1 VYSFM
6 RSAPTGTACG
16 GFFIWYGETMKT
28 RFPLLHWRQQVALDV
43 GTSTIRA
50 ASGLRPLIEQHS
62 RLGSRSGMRGGV
74 VIDPAT
80 VAEILR
86 PILDSTRLFGIV
98 KPCVLAC
105 APSDATQ
112 EERQR
117 LHDAVMQAGASSVM
131 IIPEPLAAAVGAGI
145 DVSSPYAQMVVDIGE
160 GVTECALIRMSRIQT
175 TAAVRVGCG
184 QMRAGLQP
192 ALTQQSG
199 NLHDRHGEVS
209 GHSLPMAIHPALETI
224 TELIDDFL
232 QNLSPETG
240 CEVIENG
247 ILLTG
252 GGALI
257 PGLSR
262 YLEHHSGISV
272 ITAPQP
278 RYNVVEGAR
287 AILPVV
293 VMLNLLT

>member
-1 VYSFM
+1 M
-6 RSAPTGTACG
+6 RIVLLCAFSPHRHSQW
-16 GFFIWYGETMKT
+16 GFFIGLGETMKT
-28 RFPLLHWRQQVALDV
+28 RFPLLNWRQQVALDV

-50 ASGLRPLIEQHS
+50 ASGLRPLIEYCS
-62 RLGSRSGMRGGV
+62 CLGSKAGVRGGV
-74 VIDPAT
+74 VVDPAT

-117 LHDAVMQAGASSVM
+117 LHDAIMQAGASSVM

-160 GVTECALIRMSRIQT
+160 GVTDCALIKMSRIQT
-175 TAAVRVGCG
+175 TSAVRVGCG
-184 QMRAGLQP
+184 QMRTGLPPVPFRQSGRLPDRHSLQP
-192 ALTQQSG
+192 
-199 NLHDRHGEVS
+199 V
-209 GHSLPMAIHPALETI
+209 LESI
-224 TELIDDFL
+224 TGLIDDFL
-232 QNLSPETG
+232 QDLSPETG

-262 YLEHHSGISV
+262 YLEQHSGIHV
-272 ITAPQP
+272 VTAPKP
-278 RYNVVEGAR
+278 RDSVVEGAR

>member
-1 VYSFM
+1 
-6 RSAPTGTACG
+6 
-16 GFFIWYGETMKT
+16 MKPH
-28 RFPLLHWRQQVALDV
+28 FPLLGWRQQVALDV

-50 ASGLRPLIEQHS
+50 ASGLRPLIEHS
-62 RLGSRSGMRGGV
+62 SCLGSKVGVRGGIV
-74 VIDPAT
+74 VDPAT
-80 VAEILR
+80 VSEILR
-86 PILDSTRLFGIV
+86 PILADTRLFGIV

-117 LHDAVMQAGASSVM
+117 LHDAIMQAGASSVM

-160 GVTECALIRMSRIQT
+160 GVTDCALIKMSRIQT

-184 QMRAGLQP
+184 QMRTGLHPVPFRQSGSLPDRHSIQP
-192 ALTQQSG
+192 ALES
-199 NLHDRHGEVS
+199 
-209 GHSLPMAIHPALETI
+209 I
-224 TELIDDFL
+224 TGLIDNFL
-232 QNLSPETG
+232 QDLSPETG

-262 YLEHHSGISV
+262 YLEQHSGISV
-272 ITAPQP
+272 ITAPKP
-278 RYNVVEGAR
+278 RDSVVEGAR

>member
-1 VYSFM
+1 M
-6 RSAPTGTACG
+6 RIVLLCAFSPHRHSQW
-16 GFFIWYGETMKT
+16 GFFIGLGETMKT
-28 RFPLLHWRQQVALDV
+28 RFPLLNWRQQVALDV

-50 ASGLRPLIEQHS
+50 ASGLRPLIEYCS
-62 RLGSRSGMRGGV
+62 CLGSKAGVRGGV
-74 VIDPAT
+74 VVDPAT

-117 LHDAVMQAGASSVM
+117 LHDAIMQAGASSVM

-160 GVTECALIRMSRIQT
+160 GVTDCALIKMSRIQT

-184 QMRAGLQP
+184 QMRTGLPPVPFRQSGRLPDRHSLQP
-192 ALTQQSG
+192 
-199 NLHDRHGEVS
+199 V
-209 GHSLPMAIHPALETI
+209 LESI
-224 TELIDDFL
+224 TGLIDDFL
-232 QNLSPETG
+232 QDLSPETG

-262 YLEHHSGISV
+262 YLEQHSGIHV
-272 ITAPQP
+272 VTAPKP
-278 RYNVVEGAR
+278 RDSVVEGAR

>member
-1 VYSFM
+1 LRIVLLCAFSPH
-6 RSAPTGTACG
+6 RHSQW
-16 GFFIWYGETMKT
+16 GFFIGLGETMKT
-28 RFPLLHWRQQVALDV
+28 RFPLLNWRQQVALDV

-50 ASGLRPLIEQHS
+50 ASGLRPLIEHCS
-62 RLGSRSGMRGGV
+62 CLGSKAGVRGGV
-74 VIDPAT
+74 VVDPAT

-117 LHDAVMQAGASSVM
+117 LHDAIMQAGASSVM

-160 GVTECALIRMSRIQT
+160 GVTDCALIKMSRIQT

-184 QMRAGLQP
+184 QMRTGLPPVPFRQSGRLPDRHSLQP
-192 ALTQQSG
+192 
-199 NLHDRHGEVS
+199 V
-209 GHSLPMAIHPALETI
+209 LESI
-224 TELIDDFL
+224 TGLIDDFL
-232 QNLSPETG
+232 QDLSPETG

-262 YLEHHSGISV
+262 YLEQHSGIHV
-272 ITAPQP
+272 VTAPKP
-278 RYNVVEGAR
+278 RDSVVEGAR

>member
-1 VYSFM
+1 
-6 RSAPTGTACG
+6 
-16 GFFIWYGETMKT
+16 MKT
-28 RFPLLHWRQQVALDV
+28 RFPLLNWRQQVALDV

-50 ASGLRPLIEQHS
+50 ASGLGPLIEHCS
-62 RLGSRSGMRGGV
+62 CLGSKAGVRGGV
-74 VIDPAT
+74 VVDPTT

-86 PILDSTRLFGIV
+86 PILAGTRLFGIV

-105 APSDATQ
+105 APSDVTH

-117 LHDAVMQAGASSVM
+117 LHDAIMQAGASSVM
-131 IIPEPLAAAVGAGI
+131 IIPEPLAAAVGAGM

-160 GVTECALIRMSRIQT
+160 GVTDCALIKMSRIQT

-184 QMRAGLQP
+184 QIFTGLHPVPFRQSGSLPDSHSLQP
-192 ALTQQSG
+192 T
-199 NLHDRHGEVS
+199 
-209 GHSLPMAIHPALETI
+209 LESI
-224 TELIDDFL
+224 TGLIDDFL
-232 QNLSPETG
+232 QDLSPETG

-262 YLEHHSGISV
+262 YLEQHSGIHV
-272 ITAPQP
+272 VTAPKP
-278 RYNVVEGAR
+278 RDSVVEGAR

>member
-1 VYSFM
+1 
-6 RSAPTGTACG
+6 
-16 GFFIWYGETMKT
+16 MKT
-28 RFPLLHWRQQVALDV
+28 RFHFLNWRQQVALDV

-50 ASGLRPLIEQHS
+50 ASGHRPLIEQHS
-62 RLGSRSGMRGGV
+62 WLGSRTGVRDGV
-74 VIDPAT
+74 VVDPAI

-86 PILDSTRLFGIV
+86 PILAGTRLFGIV

-105 APSDATQ
+105 APSDATL

-117 LHDAVMQAGASSVM
+117 LHDAIMQAGASSVM

-145 DVSSPYAQMVVDIGE
+145 DVSSPYAQMIVDIGE
-160 GVTECALIRMSRIQT
+160 GVTDCALIKMSRIQT

-184 QMRAGLQP
+184 QMRIGLHP
-192 ALTQQSG
+192 ALFQQSG
-199 NLHDRHGEVS
+199 RLPE
-209 GHSLPMAIHPALETI
+209 GHPLQPVLESI
-224 TELIDDFL
+224 TRLIDDFL
-232 QNLSPETG
+232 QDLSPETG

-262 YLEHHSGISV
+262 YLAQHSGIHV
-272 ITAPQP
+272 VTAPKP
-278 RYNVVEGAR
+278 RDSVVEGAR